1 MIYEANNK
9 FPTLCAQDM
18 KQKWLEEQVV
28 VVENEFNMKKLA
40 R

>member
-9 FPTLCAQDM
+9 FPALCAQDI
-18 KQKWLEEQVV
+18 KQKWLAEQV